1 MSKRRPRD
9 GRTAQRGITV
19 RGGIRLHPAG
29 RGRSRSPPSTFG
41 NVVQHMAALPHR
53 EVAGTLATVRASGAN
68 PAVKLAFEFLVLTA
82 ARSGEVRG
90 TRWNKMDTQ
99 ARVCVSQ
106 HGEHRH
112 RRCLRTNRKPQ
123 PRRRQGPRAHRRAAA
138 AGRCRGS
145 STRALHERLRR
156 VLVTRK
162 RTLRVAGIRLVDPP
176 ARIQPAVAQFNQA
189 SGFQGFCPL
198 DEVTRDNVAGL
209 KLAWSIAIR
218 PGNHQTTPLVHD
230 GVMFLAN
237 PGNVVQAIDAATGD
251 VIVYRARLPEDVR
264 PGPTRTLALYG
275 DKLFLA
281 RADAVIVGL
290 DARTGEEVWQSV
302 KGDHTQGFRQNAGPV
317 IANGVVAPDPTAAP
331 SAPTPLP
338 SPASTEPCPL
348 PPSTSDSPLIR
359 VQENWGR
366 LSHGAGLT

>member
-1 MSKRRPRD
+1 MSASTENIAIEDVCGP
-9 GRTAQRGITV
+9 TV
-19 RGGIRLHPAG
+19 R
-29 RGRSRSPPSTFG
+29 RSRGGVKDLVRIAEPLRPD
-41 NVVQHMAALPHR
+41 VV
-53 EVAGTLATVRASGAN
+53 
-68 PAVKLAFEFLVLTA
+68 
-82 ARSGEVRG
+82 EVR
-90 TRWNKMDTQ
+90 Q
-99 ARVCVSQ
+99 
-106 HGEHRH
+106 
-112 RRCLRTNRKPQ
+112 
-123 PRRRQGPRAHRRAAA
+123 
-138 AGRCRGS
+138 
-145 STRALHERLRR
+145 RALLERLRR

-176 ARIQPAVAQFNQA
+176 ARIQPAVAQFNQT
-189 SGFQGFCPL
+189 SGFQGFWPL

-237 PGNVVQAIDAATGD
+237 SGNVVQAIDAATGD
-251 VIVYRARLPEDVR
+251 VIWVYRARLPEDVR

-281 RADAVIVGL
+281 RADAVLVAL

-348 PPSTSDSPLIR
+348 PPVTSDSPLIR

-366 LSHGAGLT
+366 LSYGAGLT